1 MTTHSSILS
10 WRIPWTKPR
19 GLQSIRSQRVGHDR
33 FNIDAHTLPDSCALI
48 FKPCCHCLIPPLL
61 SGRIFFLS
69 RHPSFLNTFLH
80 LDQPCPHLR
89 SRATRGWS
97 LPEPVQVSCDTLQ
110 GAECGPTGNFPACEE
125 LVTPVWRKA
134 HIGFQHLPEYC
145 RTAPP
150 AHFTYLGMVAPHS
163 PRRITHT
170 HTLNVD
176 SFNNSESRKI
186 FIPDLLK

>member
-10 WRIPWTKPR
+10 WGIPWTKPR

-33 FNIDAHTLPDSCALI
+33 CDIDAHTLPDSRALT

-89 SRATRGWS
+89 SQATRGWS
-97 LPEPVQVSCDTLQ
+97 LPELVQVPCDTLQ
-110 GAECGPTGNFPACEE
+110 GAEWGPVGELPCMQRACHSS
-125 LVTPVWRKA
+125 LGKGSHRISASSRVLQNCTSSSLHSSGDGSPP
-134 HIGFQHLPEYC
+134 LP
-145 RTAPP
+145 
-150 AHFTYLGMVAPHS
+150 
-163 PRRITHT
+163 
-170 HTLNVD
+170 
-176 SFNNSESRKI
+176 
-186 FIPDLLK
+186 